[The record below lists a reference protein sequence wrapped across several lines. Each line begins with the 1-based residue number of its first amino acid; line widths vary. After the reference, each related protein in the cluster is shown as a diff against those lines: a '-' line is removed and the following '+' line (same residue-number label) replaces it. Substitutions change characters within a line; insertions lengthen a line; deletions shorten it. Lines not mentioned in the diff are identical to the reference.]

1 MYDSQRPHVPAVTP
15 TLFYRF
21 LSLVCAP
28 ILIGAAVS
36 PLPAFGDQSSDL
48 LEREFAAAAPHANP
62 AAIDVATRAMACAMR
77 THLVEQPRTLSLIDY
92 SLPSSQPRLWV
103 FDVAQHRLLFEE
115 LVAHGR
121 NSGGEGPALHFSN
134 VDGSLMS
141 SLGVFRTSDTYTGH
155 NGYSLRLEGLDSGFN
170 DHALQ
175 RAVVIHGA
183 WYVSPEM
190 AKSQGRIG
198 RSWGC
203 PAVRPTIARE
213 LIDAIRGGSLVVA
226 YYPDQTWLSHSA
238 LVGSNCDLGG
248 SVATNTVS
256 DGSRLGSSVTAIGN
270 SPRGP

>member
-1 MYDSQRPHVPAVTP
+1 MTTPIYLRVFRAIAVLGT
-15 TLFYRF
+15 
-21 LSLVCAP
+21 SLLPPCAQADP
-28 ILIGAAVS
+28 FDGGFAHRL
-36 PLPAFGDQSSDL
+36 
-48 LEREFAAAAPHANP
+48 AAAAPHASA

-103 FDVAQHRLLFEE
+103 FDVAHQHLLFEE

-121 NSGGEGPALHFSN
+121 NSGDVLPVHFSN
-134 VDGSLMS
+134 TDGSLMS

-155 NGYSLRLEGLDSGFN
+155 NGYSLRLEGLDAGFN
-170 DHALQ
+170 DHALE

-183 WYVSPEM
+183 WYVDPAT

-203 PAVRPTIARE
+203 PAVRPTIVHQ

-238 LVGSNCDLGG
+238 LLGDCTN
-248 SVATNTVS
+248 SVAAANMPANNAPATSLIANIENAA
-256 DGSRLGSSVTAIGN
+256 RM
-270 SPRGP
+270 P